1 MTRRLRFVLSGA
13 LALLAAVLCAS
24 YGQHV
29 RDEADRVRAEA
40 LERYGGEVVNLVVA
54 SDGLEAGD
62 IVDRQSVV
70 ERDWIFDLAPE
81 GAVTDLE
88 SVLGTEVTVP
98 VAAGAPL
105 TSLNFRDDADAVEV
119 PSGRVALSVP
129 VTDKLALP
137 SSVAAGGMLV
147 AYEVQDAGTKVV
159 SSSLQVLR
167 APGEQ
172 TTVGSHAA
180 ITLAALPDDV
190 APVLAASAQGSL
202 RLALPADDVT
212 GLSGESKT
220 APTVVSAESA
230 KGDGA

>member
-24 YGQHV
+24 YGQYV
-29 RDEADRVRAEA
+29 RDEADRVRTET

-54 SDGLEAGD
+54 SDMLEAGD
-62 IVDRQSVV
+62 VVDRQSVV
-70 ERDWIFDLAPE
+70 KRDWISDLAPE

-137 SSVAAGGMLV
+137 ASVAAGTMLV
-147 AYEVQDAGTKVV
+147 AYEVQEVGTRVV

-172 TTVGSHAA
+172 TTMGSHAA

-190 APVLAASAQGSL
+190 ASVLSASAQGSL

-212 GLSGESKT
+212 GLTDGSKT

-230 KGDGA
+230 KGDDA

>member
-29 RDEADRVRAEA
+29 RDEADRVRTET

-54 SDGLEAGD
+54 SDMLEAGD
-62 IVDRQSVV
+62 VVDRQSVV
-70 ERDWIFDLAPE
+70 KRDWISDLAPE

-137 SSVAAGGMLV
+137 ASVAAGTMLV
-147 AYEVQDAGTKVV
+147 AYEVQEVGTRVV

-172 TTVGSHAA
+172 TTMGSHAA

-190 APVLAASAQGSL
+190 ASVLSASAQGSL

-212 GLSGESKT
+212 GLTDGSKT

-230 KGDGA
+230 KGDDA